1 MSRTRRDRYILVFAR
16 HCPRKTR
23 STLSFW
29 YTRACNRDSKVWPC
43 WYVPRCTANSIDSK
57 VWPCWYVSRC
67 TANSIDWRILSW
79 STWLQNPAM
88 SVCNKHK
95 SELLTDWKTYSK
107 QFLSLLSKCRDDSV
121 QKYKR
126 LWDCLEDNRQNESH
140 LFRPRT
146 NIVDNG
152 SGIYKIPGGLRQN
165 ARFAQRFVE
174 IQSPRVSFCNPGR

>member
-23 STLSFW
+23 GTLSFW

-43 WYVPRCTANSIDSK
+43 WYM
-57 VWPCWYVSRC
+57 SRC
-67 TANSIDWRILSW
+67 TANSIDWRILSC

-88 SVCNKHK
+88 SVCNNTSRSYWQIEKH
-95 SELLTDWKTYSK
+95 K

-146 NIVDNG
+146 NIIDNG
-152 SGIYKIPGGLRQN
+152 SGICKIPGGLRQN